1 VIYDIKHL
9 TIYEYGSAVTYSNCA
24 LRLLPR
30 EEPGQIVYAS
40 RLDIEPSPSETNERV
55 CFFGNRVTS
64 MTIDTAH
71 RSLRVAARTSVEID
85 RAPSPEPEATPAW
98 EVAREQA
105 FASHTLGRESPAHF
119 LHPSRFVPHYDPAA
133 AYARQSFPEGT
144 PVLAGAVDL
153 MKRIHKDF
161 KYDPKATV
169 VSTPLSEAFE
179 KRHGVCQDFAHIMI
193 SGLRGIGLPA
203 AYISGYIRT
212 VPPPGQKRL
221 EGADATH
228 AWVSIWC
235 GDEHGWVGLDPTNAI
250 MIKND
255 HIILAKGRD
264 YADISPVAGIILGSR
279 EQDVDVRVDVI
290 PRGETVPS

>member
-9 TIYEYGSAVTYSNCA
+9 TIYEYGSSVTYSTCS

-30 EEPGQIVYAS
+30 DQPGQTVYTS

-64 MTIDTAH
+64 MTVGTAH
-71 RSLRVAARTSVEID
+71 RFLQVAARTCVEID
-85 RAPSPEPEATPAW
+85 RAPPPPAEETPAW
-98 EVAREQA
+98 EDTRDEA
-105 FASHTLGRESPAHF
+105 FAVTSLDRESPAHF
-119 LHPSRFVPHYDPAA
+119 VHPSRFVPHYEPAA
-133 AYARQSFPEGT
+133 AYARESFPPGT
-144 PVLAGAVDL
+144 PVLEGAINL
-153 MKRIHKDF
+153 MKRIHADF

-235 GDEHGWVGLDPTNAI
+235 GEKHGWTGLDPTNAI
-250 MIKND
+250 MIGND

-279 EQDVDVRVDVI
+279 EQDVIVRVDVI
-290 PRGETVPS
+290 PRE